1 MKNKDDLIL
10 EQLYQEGIIDRLG
23 SQFKGVK
30 AGGAQVLQNLG
41 RKLYQKA
48 GGEGMPEPSQTA
60 GQAYAKAQ
68 QKSLLNSFIKKANNE
83 IEDFRK
89 DLLAMGVS
97 GDPEEIKK
105 THPAIA
111 QRLKQVESLLNY
123 LNNPSTTPAEEA
135 PAPAEEAPAP
145 AEEAPAPAEATVP
158 SIWLN
163 TQQARDFLGV
173 TNKELWNLSKNR
185 KIKAIKRPNG
195 NYKFSRQSLEKYKNK
210 DSVSTESYNV
220 FGDFL
225 KKYNLI

>member
-135 PAPAEEAPAP
+135 PAPAE
-145 AEEAPAPAEATVP
+145 ATVP